1 MTPSAHDAQWRR
13 DALARAIQREAA
25 ETAFWTGRSQ
35 FSARVIDAIAHVARE
50 AFIPEDVPLSVAYA
64 NRTQPNGQGHTRSQP
79 YIVAWMTDLLD
90 LEAGERVLEI
100 GAGSGYQGAVL
111 AELGAELY
119 SVERLDDL
127 ARRARKTL
135 KTQGYDN
142 VHIHCGDGALGWAE
156 HAPYDAILVTAAVDG
171 PIPPALIDQ
180 LAPGGRM
187 VIPQGPN
194 FGPQMLLLGRKDDH
208 DRFDSQAVL
217 PVAFVPL
224 VSLLDNNGIGPD
236 QTGARGNNRDR
247 TCAHRG
253 RSGPDQHRQ
262 DPLRHRTDAGPS
274 HRHHRPAAAPA
285 GARGL

>member
-1 MTPSAHDAQWRR
+1 MTPPVHDAQWHR
-13 DALARAIQREAA
+13 DALARTIQHEAA
-25 ETAFWTGRSQ
+25 ETAFWTGRSR
-35 FSARVIDAIAHVARE
+35 FGERVMDAIAHVARE
-50 AFIPEDVPLSVAYA
+50 AFIPDDVPLSVAYA
-64 NRTQPNGQGHTRSQP
+64 NRPQPIGQGQTISQP
-79 YIVAWMTDLLD
+79 YIVALMTDLLD
-90 LEAGERVLEI
+90 LTGDERVLEI

-135 KTQGYDN
+135 ETQGYDN

-171 PIPPALIDQ
+171 PIPKALIDQ

-194 FGPQMLLLGRKDDH
+194 FGPQMLLLGRKDAH
-208 DRFDSQAVL
+208 GQFDSQAVL

-224 VSLLDNNGIGPD
+224 VSLLDNQRKEG
-236 QTGARGNNRDR
+236 
-247 TCAHRG
+247 
-253 RSGPDQHRQ
+253 
-262 DPLRHRTDAGPS
+262 
-274 HRHHRPAAAPA
+274 
-285 GARGL
+285 